1 MTRRLAEL
9 LVLVCFLIVA
19 VALYKSTVSFPEV
32 TQSST
37 ALYVRFLAAMLGI
50 FSLLEMLLKLKKKN
64 LAKDQE
70 KMELTE
76 APLKFT
82 ALLVLMFVYA
92 MLLEPLG
99 FYLASALFLPL
110 TMYILGSRRWLSIA
124 LTSGGVL
131 LFVFLVFALLL
142 GVPLPEST
150 WFQF

>member
-19 VALYKSTVSFPEV
+19 VALYKSTASFPEV

>member
-1 MTRRLAEL
+1 MTKRFAEL
-9 LVLVCFLIVA
+9 LVLLLFLVIA
-19 VALYKSTVSFPEV
+19 VVLYKSTASFPEM

-37 ALYVRFLAAMLGI
+37 ALYIRFLATTLGI
-50 FSLLEMLLKLKKKN
+50 FSLLEMLLKMRKKN
-64 LAKDQE
+64 LGRDQE
-70 KMELTE
+70 KMQLTE

-110 TMYILGSRRWLSIA
+110 TMYILGSRKLLLIV

-150 WFQF
+150 LFAS